1 MKRLNAE
8 FTLRGYEGFKFAAAS
23 TMVEQPNDVGHI
35 HKSLKTHYKGK
46 KYSAIKTWE
55 IPPYLI
61 GFDRT
66 LADAGMDSGSVRT
79 YWKALCHLETY
90 LNKVCTIPMVKE
102 GFRIS
107 GIFPID
113 NDAILSGWSGWSLCS
128 KETADEVIEL
138 LPNLTAIV
146 QVNGRV
152 TDSEIEE
159 CMGHL
164 LQFDEN
170 TRKADN
176 CALNHGRCLWT
187 NNEKVVNTYNEK
199 LLLEAQKK
207 ADKENKEIEKG
218 RRLFSPD
225 RDASEDN
232 LMRSRSND
240 VPDVSE
246 AGENVVKRARLYR
259 CSNSSCRTT
268 AFTAGR
274 REWKRCKKKGC
285 GLAFCVSCETALS
298 EHQYICDKGLH
309 TGVIV

>member
-246 AGENVVKRARLYR
+246 AGENVVKRARLSTLR
-259 CSNSSCRTT
+259 
-268 AFTAGR
+268 
-274 REWKRCKKKGC
+274 
-285 GLAFCVSCETALS
+285 
-298 EHQYICDKGLH
+298 
-309 TGVIV
+309 